1 MGKTEGQRLALLH
14 IKDHLERNSNED
26 HPLSASELI
35 RYLETKGISC
45 DRRTVYAHIRALQD
59 YGMDIEVRNGGK
71 GGFYLASG
79 IFQTPELKLLI
90 DAVQSARFLTKRKSR
105 ELIRKL
111 MNLCSRHDESLLS
124 RQMVVSGRAKSMNES
139 IYYNI
144 DAIQEAIAAGKRIT
158 FRYFD
163 WDIGHK
169 QRFRPGPYEASPYAL
184 CVDSENYYLL
194 AHSPRYGVTHY
205 RLDRMIK
212 IAMTDEPRIPCPELT
227 GEALRSYGQKVF
239 QMFAGNTE
247 RVKLRMARRLAG
259 VVYDRFGE
267 DVLLIP
273 DGDDYFTFTADVAV
287 SPIFLS
293 WVVGFGSDARVLHPE
308 SVRVACRNLC
318 MQFLAQDTEQN

>member
-1 MGKTEGQRLALLH
+1 MAKTEGQKLALLY

-35 RYLETKGISC
+35 RHLETKGLSC
-45 DRRTVYAHIRALQD
+45 DRRTVYANIRALQE
-59 YGMDIEVRNGGK
+59 YGMDIEVREGGK

-105 ELIRKL
+105 ELTRKL

-124 RQMVVSGRAKSMNES
+124 RQMVVTGRAKSMNES

-144 DAIQEAIAAGKRIT
+144 DAIQEAIAAGKKIT

-163 WDIGHK
+163 WDIGHT
-169 QRFRPGPYEASPYAL
+169 QRFRSGPYEASPYAL

-194 AHSPRYGVTHY
+194 AHSDRHGVTHY
-205 RLDRMIK
+205 RVDRMTK
-212 IAMTDEPRIPCPELT
+212 ITISDENRTPCPELN
-227 GEALRSYGQKVF
+227 EKALKGYSKKVF

-247 RVKLRMARRLAG
+247 RVKLRMNRKLAN

-267 DVLLIP
+267 EVMLVP
-273 DGDDYFTFTADVAV
+273 DGDDHFTFTADVDI

-293 WVVGFGSDARVLHPE
+293 WVVGFGENAQVLHPA
-308 SVRVACRNLC
+308 SVRQACRELC
-318 MQFLAQDTEQN
+318 RSYLARNGEQD